1 MYTAGMKRRLDTT
14 KAAQAAAVLLRAR
27 PGKRDNYM
35 RILKLLYLANRAAL
49 AEIGRPIFADR
60 FVAMERGPLPSGVY
74 DLIKGTHYDV
84 ERWAPYFQT
93 DHYDLV
99 MTEEPGLGA
108 LNPFEVETLQKVAKA
123 HEDHD
128 EWALVEETHKL
139 PEWIKNDPGK
149 SSRVI
154 PLADLLEAVGVQASE
169 QEVRDA
175 MARRERLAEAFRR
188 TA

>member
-1 MYTAGMKRRLDTT
+1 MYTEGVKWVLDTT
-14 KAAQAAAVLLRAR
+14 KAAQAAAVLLRDQ
-27 PGKRDNYM
+27 PGRRGNYM

-49 AEIGRPIFADR
+49 AEIGRPIFTDS

-74 DLIKGTHYDV
+74 DLIKGSHYDLD
-84 ERWAPYFQT
+84 RWAPYFQT

-99 MTEEPGLGA
+99 LTEEPGVGA
-108 LNPFEVETLQKVAKA
+108 LNPFEVETLQAVAKA

-169 QEVRDA
+169 DEIRDA
-175 MARRERLAEAFRR
+175 VARRERLMDAFRR